1 MGAPGPPSVPLLV
14 HSCGSLLWGTA
25 SPEDL
30 VRRTREENR
39 PGLALTDRDNLYLAV
54 EALEAAEAHG
64 VKLLLGAEV
73 TQPSGR
79 FFEGAAAAIVDRPR
93 DGEPHASRADVPSCV
108 SDAVASEIRPTTG
121 HPLSAVVYAL
131 DLDGY
136 GRLCHLISLRQLEEE
151 SRLVSALETVGAGDT
166 NAGIVVACENPS
178 LLCELAETL
187 PRDRLGA
194 LVVRGGD
201 RPVECEESL
210 RDTARRYKLPIF
222 ASPQV
227 TFLHPDDE
235 SLHTLLVAVRKG
247 SLVSQVE
254 APERAGPW
262 AVWPSPEQMADLWH
276 DDPASLVR
284 GRDLLERTTL
294 TYRDLA
300 ERGPIF
306 PRVESDPG
314 ASYHRLY
321 AMCQEGLARRYRRI
335 TPGVVRRL
343 HRELEVVRELGFLD
357 YFLVVGGI
365 VQEARRRGIPT
376 VGRGSGAGS
385 VISYLLGITNV
396 DPIRHNLYFE
406 RFLHRLRKDL
416 PDLDIDFCWRRRDE
430 IIEWTYEQYGRD
442 RVAMISTHNAFHPRS
457 AFREAAKALGIPHGM
472 VNRICRAIPHRYD
485 GDEEE
490 HPRGSAEEPR
500 PQPRPSPDDPPVMDA
515 VRRSPLAQRVPL
527 EEEPY
532 PQIFRMTQRLLGLP
546 RHLGIHPGGIVI
558 SDGPLN
564 RYVPLEWATKGI
576 VVTQLEMR
584 AVEKVGL
591 VKIDL
596 LGNRALSTIA
606 ETVEILA
613 KEGVELDWDE
623 IPEDDEATAR
633 LLGRGQTLGCFQI
646 ESPGMR
652 QLLTMT
658 LTQNF
663 PGTLHTV
670 ALIRPGPAG
679 SGMKDAFIRRMRG
692 EEEVSVRHPR
702 LASLLAPTF
711 GVMLYEEDVMCVA
724 SLIGGFSLELGDLL
738 RRAIGAAKA
747 VEAESNGRGAS
758 TEDPWQGRSL
768 DELED
773 VFVQRAVRSGVG
785 VRAARE
791 VWADLCRFGAYAF
804 CKAHA
809 AGYAV
814 LSYRATYL
822 KARHPGPFA
831 AAVMNNHQGM
841 YPLWAHVEEAR
852 RRGLT
857 ILHPCVHRSEG
868 RWTWEAGGL
877 RCGLGQVAGL
887 SERTL
892 EAILRERDVGPFTS
906 LGDLLQR
913 TCAALP
919 ELEALIR
926 CGALADVPPG
936 EPTGHL
942 WNLYCVGGRSR
953 PKPEAS
959 GSLALESRGS
969 PGVLREV
976 APPSLWERVR
986 EEMDVLGVAVS
997 AHPVAAW
1004 RSELGATSR
1013 EAGRTAG
1020 GTGTSRDLGKGGRRS
1035 LVGRVAASRRVRTRR
1050 GGMMLFVTLD
1060 DELGMA
1066 ECVAWPEVY
1075 ADAVRALAASR
1086 LVEVCGVVKERHGA
1100 ATLELESIRPIPA
1113 T

>member
-30 VRRTREENR
+30 IRQAKDDGR

-73 TQPSGR
+73 TQPGSVQCPLEDRSSEQSPSG
-79 FFEGAAAAIVDRPR
+79 
-93 DGEPHASRADVPSCV
+93 
-108 SDAVASEIRPTTG
+108 TTPLAR
-121 HPLSAVVYAL
+121 PLSAIVYAL

-136 GRLCHLISLRQLEEE
+136 GRLCHLISLRQLEDDFD
-151 SRLVSALETVGAGDT
+151 LVSAMETVGADAS
-166 NAGIVVACENPS
+166 NAGIFIACEDPS
-178 LLCELAETL
+178 LLSKLAERVP
-187 PRDRLGA
+187 PRRLGA
-194 LVVRGGD
+194 LVIRKAG
-201 RPVECEESL
+201 RPVEWERSL
-210 RDTARRYKLPIF
+210 RDIAHNHSLAVL
-222 ASPQV
+222 ASAQTTLLTPE
-227 TFLHPDDE
+227 DE
-235 SLHTLLVAVRKG
+235 SLHTLLVACRKG
-247 SLVSQVE
+247 CLVSQVE
-254 APERAGPW
+254 ELERVGPW
-262 AVWPSPEQMADLWH
+262 AVWSSAEETAAVWR

-284 GRDLLERTTL
+284 GRDLLERATL
-294 TYRDLA
+294 HFRDLA

-306 PRVESDPG
+306 PRVESDPE
-314 ASYHRLY
+314 ASYHELY
-321 AMCQEGLARRYRRI
+321 RMCQEGLARRYQRVTSR
-335 TPGVVRRL
+335 VVRRL
-343 HRELEVVRELGFLD
+343 HQELEVIRELGFLD

-385 VISYLLGITNV
+385 IISYLLGITNV
-396 DPIRHNLYFE
+396 DPVRHNLYFE

-430 IIEWTYEQYGRD
+430 IIQWSYEQYGRD
-442 RVAMISTHNAFHPRS
+442 RVAMISTHNVFHPRS
-457 AFREAAKALGIPHGM
+457 AFRETAKAFGIPHAL
-472 VNRICRAIPHRYD
+472 VNRLCRAIPHRYD

-500 PQPRPSPDDPPVMDA
+500 PQPRPSAEDPPVMEA
-515 VRRSPLAQRVPL
+515 VRRSPLAHRVPL
-527 EEEPY
+527 DEEPY
-532 PQIFRMTQRLLGLP
+532 PQVFRMAQRLLGLP

-576 VVTQLEMR
+576 VVTQFEMR

-606 ETVEILA
+606 ETLEILGA
-613 KEGVELDWDE
+613 EGTELPWDE
-623 IPEDDEATAR
+623 IPEDDEDTAT
-633 LLGRGQTLGCFQI
+633 LLRRGETLGCFQI

-658 LTQNF
+658 LTENF

-670 ALIRPGPAG
+670 ALIRPGPAS

-692 EEEVSVRHPR
+692 EEAVSVRHPR
-702 LASLLAPTF
+702 LISLLAPTY

-738 RRAIGAAKA
+738 RRAIGAAKSI
-747 VEAESNGRGAS
+747 EAESDGRGNS
-758 TEDPWQGRSL
+758 DDDPWHGRSL

-773 VFVQRAVRSGVG
+773 VFVQRAVKSGIG
-785 VRAARE
+785 VRVARE
-791 VWADLCRFGAYAF
+791 VWEDLCRFGAYAF

-814 LSYRATYL
+814 LSYRTAYL
-822 KARHPGPFA
+822 KAHHVGPFA
-831 AAVMNNHQGM
+831 AALMNNHQGM
-841 YPLWAHVEEAR
+841 YPLWVHVEEMR
-852 RRGLT
+852 RRGLD
-857 ILHPCVHRSEG
+857 ILHPCVHRGDME
-868 RWTWEAGGL
+868 WTWEGEGL
-877 RCGLGQVAGL
+877 RCGMGQVAGV

-892 EAILRERDVGPFTS
+892 DAILHQRRDGPFTS
-906 LGDLLQR
+906 LGDLLDR
-913 TCAALP
+913 TRAALT
-919 ELEALIR
+919 EVEALVR
-926 CGALADVPPG
+926 GGALRDVPPG
-936 EPTGHL
+936 EPTQHL
-942 WNLYCVGGRSR
+942 WNLYCLGGRSR
-953 PKPEAS
+953 PRPDGS
-959 GSLALESRGS
+959 GSLALESRGAQ
-969 PGVLREV
+969 PVLREV
-976 APPSLWERVR
+976 APPSLRERVH
-986 EEMDVLGVAVS
+986 EEMEVLGVAVS

-1004 RSELGATSR
+1004 RSEQ
-1013 EAGRTAG
+1013 AGEG
-1020 GTGTSRDLGKGGRRS
+1020 KGDGTRHGKGDGRVDGRRDGKADRRDGKGVEGTSRDLAKGGRRS
-1035 LVGRVAASRRVRTRR
+1035 LVGRVAASRRVRTTR

-1060 DELGMA
+1060 DELGTA

-1075 ADAVRALAASR
+1075 ADAVRALATSR
-1086 LVEVCGVVKERHGA
+1086 LVEVAGVVKERHGA
-1100 ATLELESIRPIPA
+1100 ATLELESIRPIVPA
-1113 T
+1113 